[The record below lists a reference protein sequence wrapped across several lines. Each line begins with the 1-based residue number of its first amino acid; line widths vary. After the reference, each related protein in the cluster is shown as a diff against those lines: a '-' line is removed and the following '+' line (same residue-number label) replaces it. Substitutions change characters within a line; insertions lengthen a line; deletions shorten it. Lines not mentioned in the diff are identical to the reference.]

1 MTKDRYDIKN
11 AILHFARKYG
21 KEAEYKAMIGSTKV
35 LMSTAV
41 MVIIQEL
48 FLQQFSPALLPKYD
62 EKLSKESDLDLE
74 AYAVIYIYT
83 LNLSQLGRT
92 ISEGDVDVFMSE
104 YMQQAVAKFWQK
116 YYADRGIE

>member
-1 MTKDRYDIKN
+1 MTKVRYEIKN

-21 KEAEYKAMIGSTKV
+21 KEDAYKAMISSPAV
-35 LMSTAV
+35 QISTAI

-48 FLQQFSPALLPKYD
+48 FLQQFSPDVLPTYNQ
-62 EKLSKESDLDLE
+62 KLGTKSNLDLE

-83 LNLSQLGRT
+83 RNLSQLGRT
-92 ISEGDVDVFMSE
+92 ISEGGVDVFAPE
-104 YMQQAVAKFWQK
+104 YMQQEVAKFWQK